1 MNAVAIDQTT
11 EARKEEHLR
20 LLAEHENKMGYYPA
34 FVSGP
39 GLTVIWH
46 DEEAMNAE
54 GQSQNGALIEDV
66 INVAMHRLSAQQST
80 PLNCAQ
86 NDDVIDYLRA
96 AVAVLSTREYR
107 S

>member
-1 MNAVAIDQTT
+1 MNAAVDQAT
-11 EARKEEHLR
+11 EQRKAEHQR
-20 LLAEHENKMGYYPA
+20 LLAEHESKVGYYPA

-80 PLNCAQ
+80 PLRCAQ
-86 NDDVIDYLRA
+86 NEDAIDYLRA
-96 AVAVLSTREYR
+96 ATAVLSSREHR